1 MGTLWQFFGFP
12 DPEAPSPDSA
22 KRSKKKKP
30 KKSDE
35 APGQQ
40 LTIVSP
46 DDEVPTPTTE
56 TPLDEKV
63 VEKKIQIPK
72 PIRHTN
78 KVSKFPSD
86 HSKPSNPRAS
96 STLLFW
102 DGCQNIS
109 LPANIKR

>member
-12 DPEAPSPDSA
+12 DPEAPSPDSV

-46 DDEVPTPTTE
+46 DDEVPTPTT
-56 TPLDEKV
+56 
-63 VEKKIQIPK
+63 
-72 PIRHTN
+72 
-78 KVSKFPSD
+78 
-86 HSKPSNPRAS
+86 AS
-96 STLLFW
+96 
-102 DGCQNIS
+102 
-109 LPANIKR
+109 R